1 MTHYNSFIRIAP
13 SDCLGAKKNLAFN
26 AYRRKKM
33 KIKKLTA
40 LAMTTAM
47 CAATIFG
54 CGGSDASNETTTAG
68 ATNNE
73 TQAGTEEGSTAAK
86 EEEAITASLKVW
98 CPAEDQESGWIE
110 DMAAKFSEA
119 HPTWT
124 IDFTYETCS
133 EGDAGKMVTQDP
145 TAAADVYFFANDQL
159 TSLLDSDAIAQ
170 IGGSNLDYV
179 KETNSETMVATVTNN
194 GNVYGFPFTA
204 NTWFMYY
211 NKSIFT
217 EDDVKSLDTM
227 LSKGKVAFPIT
238 NSWYFQAF
246 YAAAGG
252 VFCGANGDDEAA
264 GIVLGDKGTA
274 VTKYLVNL
282 AKNPNFVKDDA
293 GSGMAGLGDGSI
305 GAIFSGT
312 WDFENVKK
320 ALGDN
325 IGICQLPTIN
335 VDGSDYSLKAYAG
348 SKAIAVN
355 PNSQVKQ
362 GVLVK
367 LAQYLASE
375 DAQLAHY
382 EMRNIVPCNTK
393 LLATDAVKNDALAQ
407 AQSNTVANT
416 AIIQP
421 ANKTFND
428 NWWDNATTMANAI
441 MDGVVTEDN
450 AADQTTAFENA
461 INGRD

>member
-1 MTHYNSFIRIAP
+1 
-13 SDCLGAKKNLAFN
+13 
-26 AYRRKKM
+26 M

-54 CGGSDASNETTTAG
+54 CGGSSESNETTTAAG
-68 ATNNE
+68 NAGEAT
-73 TQAGTEEGSTAAK
+73 TQDAAA
-86 EEEAITASLKVW
+86 EEAVTAEIKVW
-98 CPAEDQESGWIE
+98 CPAEDQESGWIQKMC
-110 DMAAKFSEA
+110 DQFNAA
-119 HPTWT
+119 HPNWNLT
-124 IDFTYETCS
+124 FKYETCS

-145 TAAADVYFFANDQL
+145 TAAGDVYFFANDQL
-159 TSLLDSDAIAQ
+159 TSLLSTEAIAQ
-170 IGGSNLDYV
+170 IGGTALDYV
-179 KETNSETMVATVTNN
+179 KETNSETMLATVTN
-194 GNVYGFPFTA
+194 GGKVYGFPFTA

-227 LSKGKVAFPIT
+227 LTKAKVAFPIT

-246 YAAAGG
+246 YAAVGG
-252 VFCGANGDDEAA
+252 VFCGPNGDDEAA
-264 GIVLGDKGTA
+264 GVVLGENATA
-274 VTKYLVNL
+274 ATKYLVNL

-293 GSGMAGLGDGSI
+293 GSGMAGLADGSI

-312 WDFENVKK
+312 WDYENVKK
-320 ALGDN
+320 ALGEEN

-335 VDGSDYSLKAYAG
+335 VDGKDCALKAFAG
-348 SKAIAVN
+348 SKAIGVN
-355 PNSQVKQ
+355 RQSQVPQ
-362 GVLVK
+362 NVLVS

-375 DAQLAHY
+375 DAQLSHY

-393 LLATDAVKNDALAQ
+393 LLESDAVKNDALAQ

-421 ANKTFND
+421 ANTTFNN

-441 MDGVVTEDN
+441 MDGVVTDAN
-450 AADQTTAFENA
+450 AADETAKFEKS
-461 INGRD
+461 INGQAE